1 MLINLKKG
9 SMMRTKEFVFAP
21 SYLADVIGKNPLDF
35 NAVNTIIYNNY
46 LDRPVVPFDVKE
58 AIKGRENLYINIAFH
73 TSIICRELDIPFNS
87 SSVWCN
93 KPQFS
98 SSHYNDMYDNIES
111 SLLTK
116 PEFTL
121 ANQGNTKLN
130 ELYENIVTLSDMHIV
145 YVNEGFLYKMS
156 HNKEEAKKFFLDCL
170 RLLYNEKNF
179 NLTFRKLL
187 TRSIS

>member
-1 MLINLKKG
+1 
-9 SMMRTKEFVFAP
+9 MMRTKEFVFAP
-21 SYLADVIGKNPLDF
+21 SYLADIIGKNPLDF
-35 NAVNTIIYNNY
+35 KVINAIMRNIYLNESI
-46 LDRPVVPFDVKE
+46 FASETKE
-58 AIKGRENLYINIAFH
+58 AVKGHENLYLNIAIH
-73 TSIICRELDIPFNS
+73 TSIICRELGIPFNS
-87 SSVWCN
+87 SYVWIN

-98 SSHYNDMYDNIES
+98 LSHYSDMYDNIES
-111 SLLTK
+111 TLLTK

-187 TRSIS
+187 ARSIS